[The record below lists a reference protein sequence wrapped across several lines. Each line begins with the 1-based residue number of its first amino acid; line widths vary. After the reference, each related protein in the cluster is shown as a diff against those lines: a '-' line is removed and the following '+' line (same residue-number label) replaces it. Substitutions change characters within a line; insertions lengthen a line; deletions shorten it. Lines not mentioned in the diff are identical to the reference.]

1 MTEDEIF
8 INSVKTAINK
18 FPTIPSSNRCSEC
31 PIRFIDLNAFSR
43 NKNNV
48 FSRNKIKDKY
58 AYLSKNAKHEG
69 STCFLIAQKMQQLK
83 KAKVN
88 GIFFNMVNNGYIGCA
103 RSCNQHP
110 QKIKITKLYD
120 FNKI

>member
-8 INSVKTAINK
+8 INSVKIAINN

-48 FSRNKIKDKY
+48 FSRNRISDKY
-58 AYLSKNAKHEG
+58 AYLNKNAKYKG
-69 STCFLIAQKMQQLK
+69 STCFLIAQKMQLLK
-83 KAKVN
+83 IAKVN
-88 GIFFNMVNNGYIGCA
+88 GIYFNMVNQGYIGCA
-103 RSCNQHP
+103 NSGKQNT
-110 QKIKITKLYD
+110 QKIKIIKFYD

>member
-8 INSVKTAINK
+8 INLAKTAINK
-18 FPTIPSSNRCSEC
+18 FPAIPSGSRCSEC
-31 PIRFIDLNAFSR
+31 PIRFIER
-43 NKNNV
+43 NLS
-48 FSRNKIKDKY
+48 SRNKINDKY
-58 AYLSKNAKHEG
+58 VYLNKNAKHEG

-83 KAKVN
+83 IAKVN

-103 RSCNQHP
+103 NSCRQYS

>member
-8 INSVKTAINK
+8 ISLAKAAIDK
-18 FPTIPSSNRCSEC
+18 YPTIPSGNRCSEC
-31 PIRFIDLNAFSR
+31 PIRFINLNAFSI
-43 NKNNV
+43 NKYIY
-48 FSRNKIKDKY
+48 SRNKINDKY
-58 AYLSKNAKHEG
+58 AYLNKNAEHDG

-83 KAKVN
+83 IAKVN

-103 RSCNQHP
+103 NNCRQYL
-110 QKIKITKLYD
+110 QEIKITKLYN

>member
-8 INSVKTAINK
+8 INSVKIAINN
-18 FPTIPSSNRCSEC
+18 FPTIPSSDRCSEC

-48 FSRNKIKDKY
+48 FSINKINDKY
-58 AYLSKNAKHEG
+58 AYLNKNAKHGG

-83 KAKVN
+83 IAKVN

-103 RSCNQHP
+103 RSCRQNP
-110 QKIKITKLYD
+110 QEIKITKFYD

>member
-8 INSVKTAINK
+8 INSVKIAINN

-43 NKNNV
+43 NKNNA
-48 FSRNKIKDKY
+48 FSRNKINDKY
-58 AYLSKNAKHEG
+58 TYLNKNAEHEG

-83 KAKVN
+83 IAKVN
-88 GIFFNMVNNGYIGCA
+88 GIFFNMANNWYIGCTH
-103 RSCNQHP
+103 SCHQYP

>member
-8 INSVKTAINK
+8 TDLVKAAINK
-18 FPTIPSSNRCSEC
+18 YPEIPSDNRCSEC
-31 PIRFIDLNAFSR
+31 PIRFIER
-43 NKNNV
+43 NL
-48 FSRNKIKDKY
+48 RNKIYNKY
-58 AYLSKNAKHEG
+58 AYLNKNAKHKG

-83 KAKVN
+83 IAKVN
-88 GIFFNMVNNGYIGCA
+88 GIFFNMLNNGYIGCA
-103 RSCNQHP
+103 NSGKQNP

>member
-8 INSVKTAINK
+8 MDLVKTAINK

-43 NKNNV
+43 NKNNI
-48 FSRNKIKDKY
+48 FSKNKIYDKY
-58 AYLSKNAKHEG
+58 EYLSKNAEHEG

-83 KAKVN
+83 IAKVN
-88 GIFFNMVNNGYIGCA
+88 GMFFNMANTGYIGCA
-103 RSCNQHP
+103 LSCRQNP

>member
-8 INSVKTAINK
+8 INSVKIAINN

-31 PIRFIDLNAFSR
+31 PIRFINLNAFSI
-43 NKNNV
+43 
-48 FSRNKIKDKY
+48 NKINDKY
-58 AYLSKNAKHEG
+58 AYLNKNAKHGG

-83 KAKVN
+83 IAKVN

-103 RSCNQHP
+103 RSCRQNP
-110 QKIKITKLYD
+110 QEIKITKLYD

>member
-8 INSVKTAINK
+8 INSVKIAINN

-31 PIRFIDLNAFSR
+31 PIRFIER
-43 NKNNV
+43 NLSSK
-48 FSRNKIKDKY
+48 NKINDVY
-58 AYLSKNAKHEG
+58 AYLSKNAEHEG

-83 KAKVN
+83 IAKVN
-88 GIFFNMVNNGYIGCA
+88 GIFFNMANNGYIGCA
-103 RSCNQHP
+103 RSCRQYP

>member
-8 INSVKTAINK
+8 INSVKLAINN

-31 PIRFIDLNAFSR
+31 PIRFIVLNAFSI
-43 NKNNV
+43 NDI
-48 FSRNKIKDKY
+48 FSRNKINDKY
-58 AYLSKNAKHEG
+58 AYLNKNAKHKG

-83 KAKVN
+83 IAKVN
-88 GIFFNMVNNGYIGCA
+88 GIFFNTVNNGYIGCA
-103 RSCNQHP
+103 RSCRQYP

>member
-8 INSVKTAINK
+8 TAFAKTAIDK
-18 FPTIPSSNRCSEC
+18 YPIIPSNNRCSKC

-43 NKNNV
+43 NKNNA
-48 FSRNKIKDKY
+48 FSRNKINDKY
-58 AYLSKNAKHEG
+58 AYLNKNAEHEG

-83 KAKVN
+83 IAKVN
-88 GIFFNMVNNGYIGCA
+88 GIYFNMVNNGYIGCA
-103 RSCNQHP
+103 NSGKQNT
-110 QKIKITKLYD
+110 QKIKIIKFYD